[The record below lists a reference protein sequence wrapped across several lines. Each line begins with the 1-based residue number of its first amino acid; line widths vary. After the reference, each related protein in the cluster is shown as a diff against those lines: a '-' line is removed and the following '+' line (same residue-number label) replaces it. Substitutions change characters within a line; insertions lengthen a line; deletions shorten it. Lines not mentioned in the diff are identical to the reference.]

1 MAGTFSTVM
10 ARPVPVVAGLM
21 ALGAVLAFLEMGTP
35 AALAFMVA
43 GLVMMYAYGRNARPQ

>member
-1 MAGTFSTVM
+1 MAGTFSTAM

-35 AALAFMVA
+35 AALAFMAA
-43 GLVMMYAYGRNARPQ
+43 GLVVMFAYGKNDHPQ